1 MPEFIDRRNEE
12 CGMIL
17 DEIIRRTEKRVAL
30 LPSSF
35 PERRPFTPAS
45 LVGAIRNN
53 NGKNAIIAEIKCASP
68 SRGIIRRNVDMPV
81 MAGVLEAGGCSA
93 LSILT
98 EPYFFGGTG
107 KDIAKVKTVVHV
119 PVLRKDFI
127 IDEIQLAETR
137 ALGADAVLLVAAV
150 LRDSLAEFV
159 NRAGEYG
166 LEPLVEVHTIAEA
179 EAAVATGTN
188 LIGINNRDLATMTIN
203 RSTTRLL
210 SETIRSSGK
219 TIVSESGMRSAD
231 DVREI
236 KPYCDAFLIGSSI
249 MADKRPERKLEEFV
263 CA

>member
-1 MPEFIDRRNEE
+1 
-12 CGMIL
+12 MIL

-35 PERRPFTPAS
+35 PERQPFTPVS
-45 LVGAIRNN
+45 LVGSIRKRS
-53 NGKNAIIAEIKCASP
+53 GKNAIIAEIKCASP
-68 SRGIIRRNVDMPV
+68 SRGVIRRNVDMPV

-107 KDIAKVKTVVHV
+107 NDIAKVKNVVRV

-137 ALGADAVLLVAAV
+137 ALGADAVLLIAAV
-150 LRDSLAEFV
+150 LKERLSEFV
-159 NRAGEYG
+159 TKAGEYG

-179 EAAVATGTN
+179 VAAAASGTEI
-188 LIGINNRDLATMTIN
+188 IGINNRDFVTMTIN

-210 SETIRSSGK
+210 SETIRLSGK

-231 DVREI
+231 DIREMR
-236 KPYCDAFLIGSSI
+236 PYCDAFLIGSSI